1 MAEAPSEGESI
12 SLNHAREQTLEADVS
27 IFQIGIRYRKL
38 IDRFVSYSRGAI
50 MILHSVT
57 TRESTVHLCL
67 PLAARSE
74 TDGRYSQSITTS
86 LSESI
91 YNYRHEYGRTYHG
104 ESFYPRCHRD
114 SCILSSG

>member
-27 IFQIGIRYRKL
+27 IFQISTRYRKF
-38 IDRFVSYSRGAI
+38 IDRFVPYSRGAI

-57 TRESTVHLCL
+57 TREFHLCL
-67 PLAARSE
+67 PFSASSE
-74 TDGRYSQSITTS
+74 TDGRNSQSITTS

-91 YNYRHEYGRTYHG
+91 YSYRHEHGRTYHG
-104 ESFYPRCHRD
+104 ESLYPKCLRD
-114 SCILSSG
+114 CCILT